1 MIRSLAL
8 ALTASLALMA
18 CQKEP
23 DSIGLKT
30 ATILVNPVPDR
41 PAVGYFDLQNGPTDL
56 VLEYARVP
64 LAQRTEMHQT
74 VETGGR
80 TSMRQV
86 DRVPISAGQPLS
98 FKPGGLH
105 LMIYKL
111 DPAALREGRAEL
123 QLRFSDGSQINY
135 NAYVRVMGQQGS

>member
-8 ALTASLALMA
+8 AFSTAAALTA
-18 CQKEP
+18 CQPKP

-30 ATILVNPVPDR
+30 ATIIVNPVPDR

-64 LAQRTEMHQT
+64 LAQRTEMHET
-74 VETGGR
+74 VDTNGR
-80 TSMRQV
+80 MSMREV
-86 DRVPISAGQPLS
+86 KRVPVAAGQPLS

-111 DPAALREGRAEL
+111 DPAALRDGRAEL

-135 NAYVRVMGQQGS
+135 NAYVRVMGQPAG